1 MQSSFEG
8 EERSIFHIVQG
19 GYSKGSGS
27 TVDILI
33 DLVQEPEAM
42 FHASKFIVGV
52 RCALTITH
60 ISCT

>member
-8 EERSIFHIVQG
+8 EERSISHIVQG

-27 TVDILI
+27 TVDIFI

-42 FHASKFIVGV
+42 FHASKFIGL
-52 RCALTITH
+52 RCALTKTH
-60 ISCT
+60 ISFT